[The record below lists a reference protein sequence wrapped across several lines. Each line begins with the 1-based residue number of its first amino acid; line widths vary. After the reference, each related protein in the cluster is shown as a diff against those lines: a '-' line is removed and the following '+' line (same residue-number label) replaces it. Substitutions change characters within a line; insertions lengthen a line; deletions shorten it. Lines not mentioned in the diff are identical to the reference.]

1 MNPRSAIRNP
11 RSAVRS
17 PRSAIRSPQSA
28 VRTWAAVAPLALVLL
43 AAPASL
49 RAQTTPRPAVGPERP
64 FTPPPR
70 VERTL
75 PNGLQIVALRY
86 ATVPKV
92 SVVLT
97 MRSGLAV
104 DPAKQAGLAQFVV
117 DAVQEGTT
125 TRTSPQIRREVFA
138 MGATLTGAAGQDT
151 SSLTMRGLADT
162 LPQMLDLLADLVRN
176 PTFPQEEV
184 DLLKANQKQALQAQL
199 ASPQFVANRVY
210 RQTLFGPHPYARVG
224 ATLETVEAIDRA
236 AIAQYHKTYYRP
248 NNAFLIVT
256 GDVAPDAVFAAAQ
269 QALGGWQRGT
279 VPPPPA
285 AEAPPLKGR
294 RIVFVQRPNSVQSS
308 ISVGNFTIKRD
319 DPRWYV
325 LQMANQI
332 YGAAFDSR
340 LVRNIREQK
349 GYTYSPGSQFQAMKQ
364 AGLYRAVADV
374 RNDVTGATLKEIY
387 AEIDKFRAGGP
398 ETGELANAKTYMR
411 GLFLLQNATQAGLTN
426 TLNTM
431 YSFGLPKDYPET
443 FQKTVTGLSAE
454 AVKTG
459 AQMLLGSEHSVIVI
473 VGDYAKVKDQLAGFG
488 EVTVVDING
497 KPIAAT
503 Q

>member
-1 MNPRSAIRNP
+1 MTASSRATAR
-11 RSAVRS
+11 RV
-17 PRSAIRSPQSA
+17 
-28 VRTWAAVAPLALVLL
+28 LALLL
-43 AAPASL
+43 SLPAAAI
-49 RAQTTPRPAVGPERP
+49 AQSSERPAVAPERP
-64 FTPPPR
+64 FAPSPR
-70 VERTL
+70 IERTL
-75 PNGLQIVALRY
+75 PNGLHIVTVRS

-97 MRSGLAV
+97 IKSGLAV
-104 DPAKQAGLAQFVV
+104 DPAAQAGLAQFVV

-138 MGATLTGAAGQDT
+138 MGATLSGTAGQDA
-151 SSLTMRGLADT
+151 SSLSMRGLSDT
-162 LPQMLDLLADLVRN
+162 LPQMFGVLSDLVRS

-184 DLLKANQKQALQAQL
+184 DLLKANTKQALQAQL
-199 ASPQFVANRVY
+199 ASPQFVVNRVY
-210 RQTLFGPHPYARVG
+210 RQNLFGPHPYSRIG
-224 ATLETVEAIDRA
+224 ATPETVATIDRA
-236 AIAQYHKTYYRP
+236 AIAAYHKAHYRP

-256 GDVAPDAVFAAAQ
+256 GDVAPEAVFAAAQ
-269 QALGGWQRGT
+269 KAFGPWTRGE

-285 AEAPPLKGR
+285 TDVPSLKGR

-308 ISVGNFTIKRD
+308 ISLGNFTIRRD

-325 LQMANQI
+325 LQTANQI

-349 GYTYSPGSQFQAMKQ
+349 GYTYSPGSQFQAMKL

-374 RNDVTGATLKEIY
+374 RSDVTGATLKEIY

-398 ETGELANAKTYMR
+398 ETAELANTKTYMR
-411 GLFLLQNATQAGLTN
+411 GLFVIQNATQTGLAN

-431 YSFGLPKDYPET
+431 YTFGLPKDYPET
-443 FQKTVTGLSAE
+443 FQKTVTALSAE

-459 AQMLLGSEHSVIVI
+459 AQMLLGSENSLIVI
-473 VGDYAKVKDQLAGFG
+473 VGDYAKVKDQLAGYG

-497 KPIAAT
+497 KPIPAP

>member
-1 MNPRSAIRNP
+1 MSLHSRAI
-11 RSAVRS
+11 AT
-17 PRSAIRSPQSA
+17 AF
-28 VRTWAAVAPLALVLL
+28 VALALPALTPPAVL
-43 AAPASL
+43 S
-49 RAQTTPRPAVGPERP
+49 AQTTPRPAVGAERP

-70 VERTL
+70 IERTL
-75 PNGLQIVALRY
+75 PNGLHVVALRY

-97 MRSGLAV
+97 IKSGLAA
-104 DPAKQAGLAQFVV
+104 DPEKHAGLAQFVV

-138 MGATLTGAAGQDT
+138 MGATLNGAAGQDT

-162 LPQMLDLLADLVRN
+162 LTQMLGILSDLVRN

-184 DLLKANQKQALQAQL
+184 DLLKANTKQGLQAQL
-199 ASPQFVANRVY
+199 ASPQFVANRIY
-210 RQTLFGPHPYARVG
+210 RKTLFGPHPYARIG
-224 ATLETVEAIDRA
+224 ATPESVDAIDRA
-236 AIAQYHKTYYRP
+236 AIAAYHKTHYRP

-256 GDVAPDAVFAAAQ
+256 GDVAPESVFAAVQKAFG
-269 QALGGWQRGT
+269 AWPRGT
-279 VPPPPA
+279 VPSPPPTD
-285 AEAPPLKGR
+285 APPLKGR

-325 LQMANQI
+325 LQTANQI

-349 GYTYSPGSQFQAMKQ
+349 GYTYSPQSQFQAMKQ

-398 ETGELANAKTYMR
+398 ETAELSNAKTYMR
-411 GLFLLQNATQAGLTN
+411 GLFLIQNATQAGLTN

-443 FQKTVTGLSAE
+443 FQKTITALSPE

-459 AQMLLGSEHSVIVI
+459 AQMLLGSENSVIVI
-473 VGDYAKVKDQLAGFG
+473 VGDYAKVKDQLAGLG

-497 KPIAAT
+497 KPIPAS

>member
-1 MNPRSAIRNP
+1 MNGRM
-11 RSAVRS
+11 
-17 PRSAIRSPQSA
+17 
-28 VRTWAAVAPLALVLL
+28 LATATLVLIL
-43 AAPASL
+43 PAVTT
-49 RAQTTPRPAVGPERP
+49 AQTQTTPRPAVAPERP
-64 FTPPPR
+64 FAPPPR
-70 VERTL
+70 IERTL
-75 PNGLQIVALRY
+75 PNGLHIVTVRS

-97 MRSGLAV
+97 IKSGLAA
-104 DPAKQAGLAQFVV
+104 DPAKHAGLAQFVV
-117 DAVQEGTT
+117 DAVQEGTA
-125 TRTSPQIRREVFA
+125 TRPSTQIRREVFA
-138 MGATLTGAAGQDT
+138 MGATLTGTAGQDA

-162 LPQMLDLLADLVRN
+162 LPQILGLLSDLVRN

-184 DLLKANQKQALQAQL
+184 DLLKANAKQALQAQL

-224 ATLETVEAIDRA
+224 ATPETVDTIDRA
-236 AIAQYHKTYYRP
+236 AIAEYHKTHYRP

-256 GDVAPDAVFAAAQ
+256 GDVTPDAVVAAAQ
-269 QALGGWQRGT
+269 KAFGPWPRGV
-279 VPPPPA
+279 VPPLPA
-285 AEAPPLKGR
+285 TAVPSLKGR

-308 ISVGNFTIKRD
+308 ISVGNFTIPRD

-325 LQMANQI
+325 LQTANQI

-349 GYTYSPGSQFQAMKQ
+349 GYTYSPGSQFQAMKL

-374 RNDVTGATLKEIY
+374 RSDVTGATLKEIY
-387 AEIDKFRAGGP
+387 AEIDRFRAEGP
-398 ETGELANAKTYMR
+398 ETAELTNTKTYMR
-411 GLFLLQNATQAGLTN
+411 GLFLIQNATQAGLTN

-431 YSFGLPKDYPET
+431 YTFGLPKDYPET
-443 FQKTVTGLSAE
+443 FQKTVTALSSE

-459 AQMLLGSEHSVIVI
+459 AQMLLGSENSVIVI
-473 VGDYAKVKDQLAGFG
+473 VGDYAKVKDQLTGYG
-488 EVTVVDING
+488 DVTVVDING
-497 KPIAAT
+497 KPIPAP

>member
-1 MNPRSAIRNP
+1 MK
-11 RSAVRS
+11 
-17 PRSAIRSPQSA
+17 
-28 VRTWAAVAPLALVLL
+28 TLAAALVLVL
-43 AAPASL
+43 PSLSGAQTPPAAAP
-49 RAQTTPRPAVGPERP
+49 TTPRPAVGPERP

-75 PNGLQIVALRY
+75 PNGLQVVALRY

-97 MRSGLAV
+97 VKSGLSS
-104 DPAKQAGLAQFVV
+104 DPANQAGLAQFTV
-117 DAVQEGTT
+117 DAVQEGTK

-138 MGATLTGAAGQDT
+138 LGATLNGFAGQD
-151 SSLTMRGLADT
+151 SSTLTMRGLADT
-162 LPQMLDLLADLVRN
+162 LPQMLGILSDLAQN

-184 DLLKANQKQALQAQL
+184 DLIKANTKQQLQAQL
-199 ASPQFVANRVY
+199 ASPQYLNNRVY
-210 RQTLFGPHPYARVG
+210 RQTLFGQHPYARIG

-236 AIAQYHKTYYRP
+236 AVAGFHNTYYRP

-269 QALGGWQRGT
+269 KAFGAWPRAA
-279 VPPPPA
+279 VPPKPVPDV
-285 AEAPPLKGR
+285 PPLKGR

-319 DPRWYV
+319 DPRWHV

-349 GYTYSPGSQFQAMKQ
+349 GYTYSPQSQFQAMKE

-374 RNDVTGATLKEIY
+374 RNEVTGATLKEIY
-387 AEIDKFRAGGP
+387 GEIDKFRTGGP
-398 ETGELANAKTYMR
+398 EPGELVNAKTYMR
-411 GLFLLQNATQAGLTN
+411 GLFVIQNATQAGLTN

-431 YSFGLPKDYPET
+431 YTFGLPKDYPET

-459 AQMLLGSEHSVIVI
+459 AQMLLGSENSVIVV
-473 VGDYAKVKDQLAGFG
+473 VGDYEKVKDQLTGFG

-497 KPIAAT
+497 KPVAPT
-503 Q
+503 R

>member
-1 MNPRSAIRNP
+1 MTRAAAL
-11 RSAVRS
+11 AVVS
-17 PRSAIRSPQSA
+17 
-28 VRTWAAVAPLALVLL
+28 VLALPAI
-43 AAPASL
+43 AA
-49 RAQTTPRPAVGPERP
+49 AQAATSATARPAVGPERP

-75 PNGLQIVALRY
+75 PNGLQVVTLRY

-97 MRSGLAV
+97 FRSGLAA
-104 DPAKQAGLAQFVV
+104 DPANQAGLAQFVV
-117 DAVQEGTT
+117 DAAQEGTT
-125 TRTSPQIRREVFA
+125 SRTSTQLRREVFA

-151 SSLTMRGLADT
+151 STFTMRGLADT
-162 LPQMLDLLADLVRN
+162 LPQMLAILSDVARN
-176 PTFPQEEV
+176 PTFPQDEI
-184 DLLKANQKQALQAQL
+184 DLIKANTKQGLQAQL
-199 ASPQFVANRVY
+199 ASPQFVANRIY

-224 ATLETVEAIDRA
+224 ATLESVDAVDRA
-236 AIAQYHKTYYRP
+236 AIAAFHKAHYRP

-256 GDVAPDAVFAAAQ
+256 GDVATDAVFAAAQ
-269 QALGGWQRGT
+269 KAFGEWARGT
-279 VPPPPA
+279 VPPSPEPA
-285 AEAPPLKGR
+285 LPPLKGR
-294 RIVFVQRPNSVQSS
+294 KVVFVQRPNSVQSS
-308 ISVGNFTIKRD
+308 ISVGNFTIRRD
-319 DPRWYV
+319 DPRWHV

-340 LVRNIREQK
+340 LVRNIREEK
-349 GYTYSPGSQFQAMKQ
+349 GYTYSPQSVFQAMEQ

-387 AEIDKFRAGGP
+387 GEIDKFRAAGP
-398 ETGELANAKTYMR
+398 ETAELTNAKTYMR
-411 GLFLLQNATQAGLTN
+411 GLFLIQNATQGGLTN

-443 FQKTVTGLSAE
+443 FQKIVTGLSAE

-459 AQMLLGSEHSVIVI
+459 AQMLLGSDNSVIVI
-473 VGDYAKVKDQLAGFG
+473 VGDYTKVKDQLAPFG
-488 EVTVVDING
+488 EITVVDISG
-497 KPIAAT
+497 KPIAPP